1 MNDNTQTIIP
11 SFRSLS
17 VEDALPTMMQTIDSI
32 YTQTDRP
39 PISTPSYLLA
49 SDSED
54 EADSEK
60 EDEYNHNFRKMLFE
74 LKRTL
79 SRLKDQIETLGHER
93 MNNGCP
99 VHDFHGLHVYGPH
112 PRIVFKTIN
121 HYDAAGELL
130 TSCRVPVL
138 KSGLPITFLNETYWK
153 NRWLEKKAKKKLLMG
168 DHLKP
173 DFYQNLLADITASGS
188 WMYKRSTRKYITL
201 PCCFNEKLNGLE
213 VMCFPYILFN
223 RIDDAKEEAMAWFNE
238 NLEVGQN
245 FLAPIFE
252 LNNTTGHVF
261 CVDQV
266 SLVRE
271 RPLKRKSPSEE
282 AKDAATQLRIRMVQS
297 LQNRM
302 TRLRLD
308 DDGCEMAS
316 SNDDGENASI
326 PPALVDECEKT
337 YERDSKKMRRT
348 DEEKKALNSVYGH
361 ASERKLS
368 HRDGF
373 HKL

>member
-1 MNDNTQTIIP
+1 MVQ
-11 SFRSLS
+11 
-17 VEDALPTMMQTIDSI
+17 MIDSYKI
-32 YTQTDRP
+32 KTNRRP
-39 PISTPSYLLA
+39 RGTPSYLLA
-49 SDSED
+49 SDSE
-54 EADSEK
+54 EEGDSEK

-79 SRLKDQIETLGHER
+79 SRLKDQIDGLSYER
-93 MNNGCP
+93 MDNGCP
-99 VHDFHGLHVYGPH
+99 VLVYHGFQVYGPH
-112 PRIVFKTIN
+112 PRILFKTIN
-121 HYDAAGELL
+121 HYNQSGGLL

-138 KSGLPITFLNETYWK
+138 KSGLPITFLNESYWK
-153 NRWLEKKAKKKLLMG
+153 NRWMEKKAKKKLLMG

-188 WMYKRSTRKYITL
+188 WMYKRSTRKFITL
-201 PCCFNEKLNGLE
+201 PCCFNEELNGLE

-238 NLEVGQN
+238 NLEYGQN

-252 LNNTTGHVF
+252 LNNTTGLIF

-282 AKDAATQLRIRMVQS
+282 ANDAAKQLRMKMIQS

-316 SNDDGENASI
+316 SDDEEDNASI
-326 PPALVDECEKT
+326 PPALVDECEKK
-337 YERDSKKMRRT
+337 YERVSKKMKRT
-348 DEEKKALNSVYGH
+348 DQEKVLLNSVYGH
-361 ASERKLS
+361 TMERTLS
-368 HRDGF
+368 
-373 HKL
+373 K